1 MARATSRI
9 PMSRR
14 ILMFDNYGSENSD
27 ESVTI
32 LAGTIFGFLDENSEE
47 PVEGSTDSHD
57 FGENEDINE
66 DEEKENTGNV
76 EVDKTFWETQQQ
88 LLHETLCR
96 SSSLESRIR
105 NATKEAL
112 KEVQMAE
119 IFCACRKPAT
129 GGCRNCLMR
138 KICCCLQTAGFDSTI
153 CKSKWKSSPHI
164 PSGEHTF
171 LDVVDNSSSKKG
183 EVRVII
189 ELNFRVEFEMARA
202 SEEYKKLITR
212 LPEVFVGKV
221 ERLHNLI
228 KILCSAAKKC
238 MKDNKMHMGPWR
250 KHKYMQAKWLST
262 CERTTSTPILS
273 TRHSAHTPRPKAS
286 MLTVDLLENL
296 SNLNRPTVQVV

>member
-1 MARATSRI
+1 MVGCSR
-9 PMSRR
+9 PMSERHVSLLTAASVLKRQDARFVLTDEIAAPRVEKLIGVDLGRR
-14 ILMFDNYGSENSD
+14 RYISESYMQ
-27 ESVTI
+27 
-32 LAGTIFGFLDENSEE
+32 
-47 PVEGSTDSHD
+47 
-57 FGENEDINE
+57 
-66 DEEKENTGNV
+66 KCY
-76 EVDKTFWETQQQ
+76 
-88 LLHETLCR
+88 ETLRR

-112 KEVQMAE
+112 KEVQIAE

-189 ELNFRVEFEMARA
+189 ELNFRVEFEMASA
-202 SEEYKKLITR
+202 SEEYNKLITR

-238 MKDNKMHMGPWR
+238 MKDNKMHIGPWR

-262 CERTTSTPILS
+262 CERRISTPILS

-296 SNLNRPTVQVV
+296 VQFE